1 VFGDIVDRLAL
12 TQLVPVV
19 HRRDPRARGAT
30 ATSLAQRRAGGPC
43 GPTGA
48 SVSASRSRRHLV
60 QIQGADLMSAEH
72 DIEAALLIGRAQRNA
87 MMGKGAAELE
97 RAVAEAQPAA
107 LVDAPHDRCGAV
119 VKRLDRLGKPTRARR
134 VARRRGRQ
142 FERFVRPLGVV
153 HHAPRIKPALALGK
167 VGKGAPTDD
176 LGRQGAVKPLV
187 FARVCG

>member
-1 VFGDIVDRLAL
+1 MPQPPAAATALGCATPALCKGWGDGGQVFGDIVDRLAL

-107 LVDAPHDRCGAV
+107 PADAPHDRCGA
-119 VKRLDRLGKPTRARR
+119 R
-134 VARRRGRQ
+134 
-142 FERFVRPLGVV
+142 
-153 HHAPRIKPALALGK
+153 
-167 VGKGAPTDD
+167 
-176 LGRQGAVKPLV
+176 
-187 FARVCG
+187 